1 MTVRGCSPSG
11 KCYPDASFPVDGN
24 PLPVSPDPVR
34 ISVVIPNW
42 NGMAH
47 LPICL
52 DALARQT
59 FGATQVIVA
68 DNGST
73 DGSVDYLRERGDVTV
88 VELGENRGFPG
99 ACNAGIAA
107 SNSEY
112 VVLLNNDTRVRD
124 DWLERLVGAMDAAPD
139 SAWGSSRLVR
149 FDDPSVIDSAGH
161 TYSIWVGAA
170 HNVGEGEPASAFE
183 RPRRVFGA
191 TAAASIYRRSLF
203 DDIGVLD
210 EEFFFIHED
219 TDFDLRA
226 NTAGYACLYIPDAIV
241 EHKRGASYEVDP
253 RIHLLGV
260 RNRIWTTRSLP
271 PGVFVLWFAT
281 KALRAFR
288 WIPARLTGRKTSAR
302 TTPSAWR
309 DVAPREVVRTALG
322 ALRTLPRK
330 RREVRATRRIGSR
343 QFLRVLSETSD
354 RGRAR
359 SEARS
364 NQ

>member
-1 MTVRGCSPSG
+1 
-11 KCYPDASFPVDGN
+11 
-24 PLPVSPDPVR
+24 VSPGRARV
-34 ISVVIPNW
+34 SVVIPNW
-42 NGMAH
+42 NGLEH
-47 LPICL
+47 LPECL

-59 FGATQVIVA
+59 FRESETIVV

-73 DGSVDYLRERGDVTV
+73 DASVEYLRGRGDVTV
-88 VELGENRGFPG
+88 VELGANRGFPG
-99 ACNAGIAA
+99 ACNAGIAT
-107 SNSEY
+107 SSSEY
-112 VVLLNNDTRVRD
+112 VVLLNNDTRAHD
-124 DWLERLVGAMDAAPD
+124 DWLERLVDAMDSSTD
-139 SAWGSSRLVR
+139 YAWGSSRLVR

-170 HNVGEGEPASAFE
+170 HNLGEGEPTARFE
-183 RPRRVFGA
+183 RSRRVFGA

-226 NTAGYACLYIPDAIV
+226 NAAGYRCLYIPDAIV

-271 PGVFVLWFAT
+271 PGVVVLWFAT
-281 KALRAFR
+281 KGLRAFR

-302 TTPSAWR
+302 TTASAWR
-309 DVAPREVVRTALG
+309 DVTPREVVRTALG

-330 RREVRATRRIGSR
+330 RREVRATRRVGSR

-359 SEARS
+359 SDARS